1 MPAPTVMSDPACG
14 TDTLVG
20 AIDPAEKLR
29 TVYLYPGQVFTASQP
44 LLVSTI
50 LGSCI
55 AVCIWDEKAR
65 IAGIN
70 HYLLPTDPV
79 RGQSDLRYGNLAT
92 ERLINEMVSG
102 GASTQR
108 MAAKIVGGA
117 SILGSNAAARGSI
130 GDQNAAVAHQ
140 ILQKHGIPIT
150 AEQIGGQRGRKL
162 VFHTGNG
169 CAFTKEI

>member
-1 MPAPTVMSDPACG
+1 MTALNSMRDPACG
-14 TDTLVG
+14 TDTHAG

-92 ERLINEMVSG
+92 ERLINEMVSA
-102 GASTQR
+102 GASPQR
-108 MAAKIVGGA
+108 MVAKIVGGA
-117 SILGSNAAARGSI
+117 STLGSNASARQSI
-130 GDQNAAVAHQ
+130 GDQNAAVARR
-140 ILQKHGIPIT
+140 ILQKHAIT
-150 AEQIGGQRGRKL
+150 VSGEQTGGQRGRKL
-162 VFHTGNG
+162 LFHTGNG